1 MEQEKEANRGTESLE
16 KILSDK
22 LHNKKWLNFARK
34 ELRGHRNSV
43 SARHKEAEDYVEDVK
58 LKILTG
64 EIVPVEGN
72 GDIDN
77 FICGIIRNDIK
88 VELRKE
94 PVMVT
99 LRDQEDQDDEED
111 GGEESKGGNSYERTG
126 TEIDENLIVS
136 FEDPFE
142 ERLDEI
148 GAWEL
153 MKVCYELL
161 EKEEPELLIIFDER
175 AKGKPNREIAKY
187 LNVEVSEIEKAW
199 KRIVRLLKKKV
210 FNILSLKQETIN
222 CSFLVARK
230 EPKETWLKIK
240 SL

>member
-1 MEQEKEANRGTESLE
+1 LVLKGKGKNKLGGKMEQEKEANRGTESFD

-22 LHNKKWLNFARK
+22 VYNKKWLNFARK
-34 ELRGHRNSV
+34 ELRGHRNTG

-77 FICGIIRNDIK
+77 FICGIIRNEIK
-88 VELRKE
+88 VEFRKE

-111 GGEESKGGNSYERTG
+111 GGEESKGRNSYERTG
-126 TEIDENLIVS
+126 SEIDENLIVS

-161 EKEEPELLIIFDER
+161 EKEEEKLLIVFDER
-175 AKGKPNREIAKY
+175 AKGNQNRKIAQY
-187 LNVEVSEIEKAW
+187 LNIEVKEVENIW
-199 KRIVRLLKKKV
+199 RRIVRLL
-210 FNILSLKQETIN
+210 
-222 CSFLVARK
+222 RK
-230 EPKETWLKIK
+230 EI
-240 SL
+240 SIHFS